1 MSSRTKVVEASTTLL
16 NLIAQGKKLLDEDL
30 PLNYEYVKDFSYE
43 KYLKRV
49 QNQTTKLKKI
59 CQGICDKLA
68 DTNHVLITQR
78 YDHDLVSIVKENS
91 RALMPEILKLFVRFV
106 RASRLSWDSIRVPDW
121 LTQGYPKVWVHGSDL
136 LSSGVQEWTVHA
148 YQLLKDK
155 GLEPFIETVV
165 PVGEDAAGIK
175 IRTGVM
181 CQTGLVF
188 ITPHFVTNSDA
199 LFGLGILGA
208 RYLNKNML
216 GEAPSSASVSR
227 TMGPDKNVEILPV
240 IVDITQNTHDFF
252 AHGWPKYHADWS
264 EVVRQIILP
273 FEELPVGY
281 NNYNNTRTRLDDTVV
296 NDVVRLVRRYSIPPV
311 VDDAE
316 VLRDPHRIEMRDN
329 YHEQKQVADSL
340 ERRLQL
346 TQTKVDNARQGLKRA
361 EERVEEERKKV
372 AAAVLELRTIDT
384 EFLGAKMQCTESHT
398 ALLKRYP
405 NALKIKN

>member
-1 MSSRTKVVEASTTLL
+1 MSSRTKVAKASTALLNLLAQGKTLL
-16 NLIAQGKKLLDEDL
+16 NKDL
-30 PLNYEYVKDFSYE
+30 PLNYEYAESLPYE

-49 QNQTTKLKKI
+49 QDHTAKIKKL
-59 CQGICDKLA
+59 CENICDKLS
-68 DTNHVLITQR
+68 DINHVVLIHE
-78 YDHDLVSIVKENS
+78 YDRDLVSTVKENN
-91 RALMPEILKLFVRFV
+91 RELMPAILKLFVRFV

-208 RYLNKNML
+208 RYLNERVLNQ
-216 GEAPSSASVSR
+216 AARDASVSR
-227 TMGPDKNVEILPV
+227 TMSPDKNVQILPV
-240 IVDITQNTHDFF
+240 IVDITQNKHDFSLR
-252 AHGWPKYHADWS
+252 GWPKDHADWS
-264 EVVRQIILP
+264 EVVRQMVLP
-273 FEELPVGY
+273 FEDLPVGY
-281 NNYNNTRTRLDDTVV
+281 DNYNSTKTRLDDTVV
-296 NDVVRLVRRYSIPPV
+296 NDVTRLVRGYSIPQY

-316 VLRDPHRIEMRDN
+316 VLRDPQRIKMRDN
-329 YHEQKQVADSL
+329 YHEQKQAADSL
-340 ERRLQL
+340 DRRLQL
-346 TQTKVDNARQGLKRA
+346 TQTKVDNARQGLNRA
-361 EERVEEERKKV
+361 QERVEEERKKV
-372 AAAVLELRTIDT
+372 EAAVLELREIDT
-384 EFLGAKMQCTESHT
+384 DFMGAKMRCTKSHT